1 MPKSY
6 VFLYTPGSNHLSS
19 SIIFLSAL
27 FSVLHFSLSLPNK
40 PHFGSNLVL
49 IGDAKFASNSSCI
62 QLTDPKISS
71 PSSGFLIQKK
81 PIRLLSST
89 TKSRKPVSFST
100 DFTFSISPHNG
111 DGLAFLLVPRNFQS
125 KVSTGSFGVSKESR
139 YLGVEFDT
147 LLDENV
153 GDVNANHVGVDVDL
167 GEMWR
172 DEEVLVG
179 LSSSSGKSMQT
190 SSVYSW
196 KFRTRSIPEWL
207 HSQPLDPRAFSS
219 KHSKEKLAQK
229 RKICALG
236 FLSGLVFM
244 IGCGA
249 LLALIVLFLW
259 ALFDNGSET
268 VLTIPTNCMAPSGGF
283 RYEKINVVVGDN
295 STDAKN

>member
-1 MPKSY
+1 M
-6 VFLYTPGSNHLSS
+6 
-19 SIIFLSAL
+19 
-27 FSVLHFSLSLPNK
+27 
-40 PHFGSNLVL
+40 
-49 IGDAKFASNSSCI
+49 
-62 QLTDPKISS
+62 
-71 PSSGFLIQKK
+71 
-81 PIRLLSST
+81 
-89 TKSRKPVSFST
+89 
-100 DFTFSISPHNG
+100 
-111 DGLAFLLVPRNFQS
+111 PRNFQS
-125 KVSTGSFGVSKESR
+125 KFSTGSFGVSKESR
-139 YLGVEFDT
+139 YLAVEFDT
-147 LLDENV
+147 SLDENV
-153 GDVNANHVGVDVDL
+153 GDLNANHVGVDVGTLVSVKTSDISSINLVLNSGVKLHSWIDYDSSSKRIEVRLSKFGSSRPYDPLLVYQVDL

-190 SSVYSW
+190 TSVYSW
-196 KFRTRSIPEWL
+196 KFRTRSIPKWL

-268 VLTIPTNCMAPSGGF
+268 VLTIPTKCTAPSGGF